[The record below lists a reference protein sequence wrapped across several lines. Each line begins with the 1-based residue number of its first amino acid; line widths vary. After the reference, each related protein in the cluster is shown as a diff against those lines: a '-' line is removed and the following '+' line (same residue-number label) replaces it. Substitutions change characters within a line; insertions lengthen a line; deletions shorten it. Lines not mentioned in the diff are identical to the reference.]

1 VGLRSRRPSRFPI
14 AHGSGNEL
22 GLLRRA
28 EALGLPLVEADV
40 HLHRGRL
47 EVRHRKTAGPLP
59 ALWDR
64 GSSRLLSPGAVARL
78 RRLTATIAARPVR
91 DREEART
98 LASWGVAGVIT
109 NGLELAGEL
118 MRIRRGTSRVDPGRT
133 LA

>member
-1 VGLRSRRPSRFPI
+1 
-14 AHGSGNEL
+14 
-22 GLLRRA
+22 
-28 EALGLPLVEADV
+28 
-40 HLHRGRL
+40 
-47 EVRHRKTAGPLP
+47 
-59 ALWDR
+59 
-64 GSSRLLSPGAVARL
+64 
-78 RRLTATIAARPVR
+78 VR